1 MITKENYLDKVTDEK
16 AKQLAEKTGS
26 KVIVDGHQMVKDI
39 INDFDESD
47 LDDNLRKVMENH
59 LKGINKLLNDDTP
72 KQKPASKEK
81 TPKNNEDVVKYLI
94 DDQFLSNNLMQEDY
108 EVADSPKEA
117 VLKYLRG
124 KTDKKVKLKKGKGDD
139 INIKATPVIFKP
151 DGTKYFHPKK
161 RALWFLAE
169 FVNENQEPNNEA
181 KPKQVDDNPKKL
193 NFIFQEPMS
202 ETGSRFIKEL
212 EKLGAT
218 NVESKE
224 NKGHSPN
231 TMNFE
236 YKDRKYYLLDNG
248 FEFKMDDITGDRPDF
263 EYLVA
268 IPFPDVNINRTNRVK
283 YLADKVIDVADER
296 SKKMDSPEKEKS
308 RQKKK
313 PSPKKKTAT
322 KKQNKPKKK
331 VNKAVNKTA
340 VNHYSESFKL
350 LRRLRNFLRKDV
362 VSFRQIQLLYM
373 AFSKAAIEKKLDQN
387 DPYYDLY
394 KKANDV
400 VVKMYKVADEKK
412 DSYKDTGFNVVDTES
427 NIYKKINDLINSK
440 KIDIG
445 VRLTKRFV
453 NIQGTSP
460 DKARAK
466 RLLKSIENAIDKD
479 NIKEGNRLFDEV
491 KKARKELNDYI
502 KNDDPIE
509 VTKYSVKKKS
519 S

>member
-16 AKQLAEKTGS
+16 AKELADKTGS

-72 KQKPASKEK
+72 KKKKPTSKKK
-81 TPKNNEDVVKYLI
+81 TPKKNEDVVKYLI

-117 VLKYLRG
+117 VLKYLKG
-124 KTDKKVKLKKGKGDD
+124 KTEKKVKLKKGKGDD

-151 DGTKYFHPKK
+151 DGIKYFHPNK
-161 RALWFLAE
+161 RAVWFLAE
-169 FVNENQEPNNEA
+169 FVNESEKPMPN
-181 KPKQVDDNPKKL
+181 KK
-193 NFIFQEPMS
+193 
-202 ETGSRFIKEL
+202 
-212 EKLGAT
+212 
-218 NVESKE
+218 
-224 NKGHSPN
+224 
-231 TMNFE
+231 E
-236 YKDRKYYLLDNG
+236 YDKDRTKLASDFFFTNNIIRDDDG
-248 FEFKMDDITGDRPDF
+248 EFVSAEIEPFKKDI
-263 EYLVA
+263 
-268 IPFPDVNINRTNRVK
+268 
-283 YLADKVIDVADER
+283 ADEIVVGTNQVTFFKNGEVVDKIQNI
-296 SKKMDSPEKEKS
+296 SMDSNAELISLIDDRLEPTT
-308 RQKKK
+308 KKRAKRNQK
-313 PSPKKKTAT
+313 PSQKRKPAAKKKTAS
-322 KKQNKPKKK
+322 KKQSKPKKK

-340 VNHYSESFKL
+340 INHYSESFKL

-373 AFSKAAIEKKLDQN
+373 AYSKAAIEKKLDQN
-387 DPYYDLY
+387 DTYYDLY

-427 NIYKKINDLINSK
+427 NIYKKIDDLINSK

-491 KKARKELNDYI
+491 KKARKELKDYI